1 MTVLVIAAG
10 YATRLYP
17 LTRDFP
23 KPLLEVG
30 GRTILDHLLE
40 QIQAIPGVEAVYLI
54 TNSRF
59 VAHFEAWRRG
69 RHGGG
74 DVDIID
80 NGTVSNEDRLG
91 AVGDIRFALEARD
104 IDDDLLVCAADN
116 ILQFPLA
123 DFVAVFRAHPTAHVC
138 VRAIEDVEDRR
149 KRGIV
154 ILDADDRVLEF
165 EEKPEEPKSEWAVP
179 PIYFYPRATVPR
191 IGEYLEDGGT
201 MDAPGHFVEWLCK
214 VEPVYAYRIDGTV
227 LDIGNHASLAEVRR
241 VLGGP
246 DP

>member
-1 MTVLVIAAG
+1 VTVLIIAAG

-17 LTRDFP
+17 LTVDFP

-40 QIQAIPGVEAVYLI
+40 QIEAIPGIDAVRLI

-59 VAHFEAWRRG
+59 
-69 RHGGG
+69 

-91 AVGDIRFALEARD
+91 AVGDIRFAVEARD

-116 ILQFPLA
+116 ILLFPLA
-123 DFVAVFRAHPTAHVC
+123 DFVAAFRARPTAHVC

-149 KRGIV
+149 RRGIV
-154 ILDADDRVLEF
+154 LLADDDRVLEF

-179 PIYFYPRATVPR
+179 PIYFYPRATLPR
-191 IGEYLEDGGT
+191 IREYLDAGGT
-201 MDAPGHFVEWLCK
+201 ADAPGHLVEWLCR

-227 LDIGNHASLAEVRR
+227 LDIGNHASLAEARR
-241 VLGGP
+241 KLGGR